1 MIRSKVS
8 MAWTSLGAIG
18 AARRPFPVR
27 RAAAWALSSASAV
40 LDRWATRI
48 AVPAEVAGSTGP
60 AALEFYAQSGAPEGA
75 LYVDGRF
82 VGWIEGVQ
90 RL

>member
-8 MAWTSLGAIG
+8 MAWMSLSAIG
-18 AARRPFPVR
+18 AVRRPFPVR
-27 RAAAWALSSASAV
+27 RAAAWALNSASAA
-40 LDRWATRI
+40 LDRWAARI
-48 AVPAEVAGSTGP
+48 AVPAEVADTSGL